1 MENHCNDTINEM
13 GNFVIIITLSLAE
26 PFFFLALNVIY
37 SYVGLTRHE
46 KEATYKMFEFS
57 MTRGRYAA
65 GEYLR
70 KMKLKL
76 LKHTSKDTIELIS
89 TSSWITCLQCVNS
102 WSVIQYARTHNII
115 DIYVKMNYNR
125 FIFKAIAM
133 CYNQN
138 VER

>member
-1 MENHCNDTINEM
+1 MRFEFQSRKQQHVKVYSDEIMENHCNDTINEM
-13 GNFVIIITLSLAE
+13 GNFVITITLSLAE

-102 WSVIQYARTHNII
+102 WSVIPGNTICKNA
-115 DIYVKMNYNR
+115 
-125 FIFKAIAM
+125 
-133 CYNQN
+133 
-138 VER
+138 